1 MDCEGEPVQELSA
14 IAMNNWTYQ
23 IVSVYHQ
30 HANCDPNVDQWA
42 RKHIHGLNLKY
53 LQDYGFSCESAL
65 LIDFKRWLAAFNVI
79 RIFCNNPGKERKVFP
94 NLIIDDIL
102 LPPWDS
108 RVNQHYHEVT
118 KRFKDLCVPILS
130 VRCSSY
136 VHNQCFFPPY
146 LNTAKVLYGYHCSL
160 YDSYQLYLFYLFQT
174 IDL

>member
-30 HANCDPNVDQWA
+30 HANCNPNVDQWA

-79 RIFCNNPGKERKVFP
+79 RIFCNNPGKEK
-94 NLIIDDIL
+94 
-102 LPPWDS
+102 
-108 RVNQHYHEVT
+108 
-118 KRFKDLCVPILS
+118 K
-130 VRCSSY
+130 
-136 VHNQCFFPPY
+136 FFSKS
-146 LNTAKVLYGYHCSL
+146 NH
-160 YDSYQLYLFYLFQT
+160 Q
-174 IDL
+174 